1 MHFASI
7 CTKVVVAV
15 LGRVSARQ
23 SEFVKDYLF

>member
-23 SEFVKDYLF
+23 SEFVKDHLS